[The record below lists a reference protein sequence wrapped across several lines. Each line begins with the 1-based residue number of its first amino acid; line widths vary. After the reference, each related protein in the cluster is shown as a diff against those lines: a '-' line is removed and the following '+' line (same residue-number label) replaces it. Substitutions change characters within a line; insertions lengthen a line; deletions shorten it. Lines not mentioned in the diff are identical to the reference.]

1 LESLNRLHKKTE
13 ETHKTING
21 RALLQENGREAMDTD
36 ENSEEPFRKSLL
48 KPGRKPRLCVKPEGW
63 TDLLKA
69 EHFLIN
75 EKSRLEQLLS
85 DVTKQESNLTIRI
98 KRRQQAVANTVHRT
112 ILHH

>member
-1 LESLNRLHKKTE
+1 
-13 ETHKTING
+13 
-21 RALLQENGREAMDTD
+21 MDTD
-36 ENSEEPFRKSLL
+36 ENSDEPFRKSLV
-48 KPGRKPRLCVKPEGW
+48 KPGRKPRLSTKPEGW
-63 TDLLKA
+63 AADLLKT

-98 KRRQQAVANTVHRT
+98 KRKQQAVANTVHRT